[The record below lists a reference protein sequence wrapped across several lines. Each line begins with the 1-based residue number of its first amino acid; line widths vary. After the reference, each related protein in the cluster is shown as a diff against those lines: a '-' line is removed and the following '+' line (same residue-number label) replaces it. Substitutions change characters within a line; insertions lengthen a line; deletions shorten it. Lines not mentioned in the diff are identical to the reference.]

1 MNAEEAKALLKDR
14 GASVMDM
21 PRRYLVTVSR
31 REGTPS
37 HRIEMGEMDAVL
49 ALGKI
54 RLLAVEDTVGDII
67 IEVSNAYTN
76 ARTSEIAN

>member
-14 GASVMDM
+14 GASVMNM
-21 PRRYLVTVSR
+21 PRGYLVTVSR

-37 HRIEMGEMDAVL
+37 HRIEMDEMDAIL

-54 RLLAVEDTVGDII
+54 RLLAVEDTVGDIL
-67 IEVSNAYTN
+67 IEVSNA
-76 ARTSEIAN
+76 